1 MSTETFKT
9 ELNQRAVVRARMLTR
24 RSRVTAVTVALGALL
39 VLGVI
44 DFFSEAGTGPR
55 LLLTLLALAAVVSL
69 VLRLR
74 NSRVPQPVGELVD
87 ATEAQA
93 DDTTL
98 ALRTAADDFARD
110 ATVRAE
116 VGPELLERLD
126 AHAVGMLKDN
136 PLPLRAELRRWQVG
150 LTAALTLTVLFVA
163 LGGWLSYLR
172 LALPGAN
179 LTYTQV
185 RLAKLPERLAKGTT
199 IEVSGQVT
207 GRKAAEVTVRLTA
220 LGQAQTA
227 SVAADGSFRVAVP
240 NVSGPTPLQAFA
252 GDGQSDEYKLEPYDL
267 PSVTK
272 YHIEISPPAY
282 AQRLKKTVDEPSF
295 DVLEG
300 SSMHYTIET
309 LEQPVEAVF
318 AIAGGE
324 ENAAENLLFA
334 AGATN
339 RFELRLPLLAESI
352 EYGLRL
358 TGRHGDIALD
368 PEPHRILVL
377 PDEPPTI
384 RVLSHTGDEFELR
397 KPVQFQLRGTD
408 DVGID
413 SLKLLY
419 RKIGETP
426 EEQPVEFAE
435 LEAHEFTAGATLDLS
450 GLDLKPYDIVA
461 VHAEAR
467 DGNVLSGPGI
477 GESEVVLIEVPPPP
491 GDDGSQGG
499 GGGGGGN
506 EERVNPLEMQKHI
519 LTDTSRLPHDPP
531 AKDRIPIRVEQLEAL
546 GYVEQLREQADT
558 VTTDF
563 VAIQFSLELRMAAS
577 AMKLSAR
584 HLQPYDRK
592 QAITGQE
599 LAIAALTRAAALI
612 PEDQQMPGQSEDD
625 GQDGQPKI
633 TLKESSSSSSSESE
647 NSEERMKKLL
657 AQIEQLIAEQEALN
671 EELAAAEEGSET
683 ASDPSAEA
691 QAQLG
696 QRSSQAAQTAAG
708 LPIPTGAQGGAE
720 ALSGLLEEAGNLLGQ
735 ASGEIEEQALGQA
748 LQLGTEGEG
757 TLTDAAELLRA
768 ALGQADRILS
778 EANELP
784 AGYAP
789 LIENYLRAISYEE

>member
-1 MSTETFKT
+1 
-9 ELNQRAVVRARMLTR
+9 
-24 RSRVTAVTVALGALL
+24 
-39 VLGVI
+39 
-44 DFFSEAGTGPR
+44 P
-55 LLLTLLALAAVVSL
+55 
-69 VLRLR
+69 
-74 NSRVPQPVGELVD
+74 
-87 ATEAQA
+87 
-93 DDTTL
+93 
-98 ALRTAADDFARD
+98 
-110 ATVRAE
+110 
-116 VGPELLERLD
+116 
-126 AHAVGMLKDN
+126 
-136 PLPLRAELRRWQVG
+136 
-150 LTAALTLTVLFVA
+150 
-163 LGGWLSYLR
+163 
-172 LALPGAN
+172 
-179 LTYTQV
+179 
-185 RLAKLPERLAKGTT
+185 
-199 IEVSGQVT
+199 
-207 GRKAAEVTVRLTA
+207 
-220 LGQAQTA
+220 
-227 SVAADGSFRVAVP
+227 
-240 NVSGPTPLQAFA
+240 
-252 GDGQSDEYKLEPYDL
+252 
-267 PSVTK
+267 
-272 YHIEISPPAY
+272 
-282 AQRLKKTVDEPSF
+282 
-295 DVLEG
+295 
-300 SSMHYTIET
+300 
-309 LEQPVEAVF
+309 
-318 AIAGGE
+318 
-324 ENAAENLLFA
+324 FA

-384 RVLSHTGDEFELR
+384 RILSHTGDEFELR

-477 GESEVVLIEVPPPP
+477 GESEVILIEVPPPP
-491 GDDGSQGG
+491 GDDGSQGGG

-531 AKDRIPIRVEQLEAL
+531 AKDRIPIRAEQLEAL

-592 QAITGQE
+592 QALTAQE
-599 LAIAALTRAAALI
+599 LAIAALTRAAVLI
-612 PEDQQMPGQSEDD
+612 PEDQQMPGQSEDA

-647 NSEERMKKLL
+647 NSEERMKELL

-696 QRSSQAAQTAAG
+696 QRSSQVAQTAAG

-735 ASGEIEEQALGQA
+735 ASGEIEKQALGQA

-789 LIENYLRAISYEE
+789 LIEHYLRAISYEE